1 MAKLKEEKSIYP
13 VSGMHCAAC
22 AGKVESVLNSLD
34 GVKEAVAN
42 FASREASVE
51 YDPDVITPERMRDA
65 VRRYGYTL
73 HIEMS
78 EEELDRMREAEM
90 RKV

>member
-42 FASREASVE
+42 FAH
-51 YDPDVITPERMRDA
+51 
-65 VRRYGYTL
+65 VRR
-73 HIEMS
+73 
-78 EEELDRMREAEM
+78 
-90 RKV
+90 V